1 MEIIRSKII
10 KLKEKRGCDVLI
22 IDYAGIMDEIL
33 KGEQSWQSY
42 SNLWLRLKAL
52 ARELDVLLI
61 SPVQAH
67 DDGHLKYSTAVRDHI
82 DVGLNWTRTDEDM
95 YFNRVRFWFTKLRHG
110 KVEFSEQEEDVM
122 LNFAERENQSE
133 DLTMRNPIYATL
145 NTDVML
151 LTDYENPLENDFV

>member
-1 MEIIRSKII
+1 
-10 KLKEKRGCDVLI
+10 
-22 IDYAGIMDEIL
+22 
-33 KGEQSWQSY
+33 
-42 SNLWLRLKAL
+42 
-52 ARELDVLLI
+52 
-61 SPVQAH
+61 
-67 DDGHLKYSTAVRDHI
+67 
-82 DVGLNWTRTDEDM
+82 M